1 MPYQKCSRN
10 LAEVFI
16 RLALDLS
23 PEPHSPMTR
32 TISMVPFTL
41 LLLLSLVVTNNAFAE
56 GGASEPEKLEEARNF
71 HAISETLLTAG
82 QVYPGQVPD
91 LKEMGVEFVV
101 NLAVADPERNSEEAY
116 AVMSAGVSYLNI
128 PVLWGAPTKDD
139 LQFFFDTMDAR
150 GDRITLVHCFANF
163 RASAFTYL
171 YRVLREGVPEESARK
186 DLMAVW
192 SEELFEKNPV
202 WRDFIAEA
210 LSSRSEAPVEP

>member
-1 MPYQKCSRN
+1 
-10 LAEVFI
+10 
-16 RLALDLS
+16 
-23 PEPHSPMTR
+23 
-32 TISMVPFTL
+32 MVPFTL
-41 LLLLSLVVTNNAFAE
+41 LLLLFLGVTNNAFAE
-56 GGASEPEKLEEARNF
+56 GGASEPEKLAEARNF